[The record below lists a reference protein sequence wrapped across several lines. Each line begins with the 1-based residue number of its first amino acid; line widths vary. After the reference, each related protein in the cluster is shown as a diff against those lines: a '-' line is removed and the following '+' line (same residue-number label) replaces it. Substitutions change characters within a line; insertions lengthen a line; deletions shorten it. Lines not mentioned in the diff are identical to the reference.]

1 MRRSVGGPGGG
12 GEIHLADHITA
23 WELFGQT
30 GDGFAS
36 GQKPFGPGS
45 WQLYDLS
52 VDAGV
57 TDDISAAHG
66 DKMEELMAA

>member
-1 MRRSVGGPGGG
+1 MRRSVGGHGGG

-23 WELFGQT
+23 WELFGQMD
-30 GDGFAS
+30 DG
-36 GQKPFGPGS
+36 KPFGPGS